1 MKRIACAVLATFML
15 TGCASMDI
23 SREEGVGA
31 TLGAV
36 AGGLIG
42 YQFGDG
48 TGQALT
54 TATGAVLGGI
64 GGYFA
69 GDAVDSD

>member
-1 MKRIACAVLATFML
+1 MKRILCATLAVMML
-15 TGCASMDI
+15 GGCASMDI
-23 SREEGVGA
+23 SREEGIGA

-36 AGGLIG
+36 AGGVIG

-54 TATGAVLGGI
+54 TATGAVI
-64 GGYFA
+64 GGVA
-69 GDAVDSD
+69 GYLLGDSVDGD

>member
-1 MKRIACAVLATFML
+1 MKRFACAALAALML
-15 TGCASMDI
+15 SGCASMDI

-36 AGGLIG
+36 AGGIIG

-48 TGQALT
+48 MGQALT
-54 TATGAVLGGI
+54 TTTGVILGGV
-64 GGYFA
+64 GGYYI
-69 GDAVDSD
+69 GDSVDSD